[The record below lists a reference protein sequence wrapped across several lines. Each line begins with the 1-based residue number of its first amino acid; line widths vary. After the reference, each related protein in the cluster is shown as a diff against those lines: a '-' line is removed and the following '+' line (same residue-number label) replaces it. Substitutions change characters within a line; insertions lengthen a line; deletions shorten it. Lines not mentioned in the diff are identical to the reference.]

1 MSASTQLECG
11 GRACPQCGKCR
22 DWDPTYGNK
31 YKRRDDGTC
40 RDNTDT
46 LYDALFRVGLA
57 VADARPSARIS
68 ARIPRDHAANRCRRG
83 MSEHCCCRH
92 AVDDLDA
99 AFNAA
104 ILDGDLRDVVIDA
117 LNRAEIIASNIDLAR
132 DEDGFAILKATKAVR
147 EAQRDH

>member
-1 MSASTQLECG
+1 MSSSTQLQCG

-57 VADARPSARIS
+57 VAVARPSARIS
-68 ARIPRDHAANRCRRG
+68 ARTPRDHAANRCRR
-83 MSEHCCCRH
+83 

-117 LNRAEIIASNIDLAR
+117 LNRAEMIASDIDLAR
-132 DEDGFAILKATKAVR
+132 DEDGFAILKASKAVR
-147 EAQRDH
+147 EAQRDHVCHCK

>member
-1 MSASTQLECG
+1 MSASTQLEGG

-22 DWDPTYGNK
+22 DWGPTYGNK

-46 LYDALFRVGLA
+46 LYDALFPVGLA

-68 ARIPRDHAANRCRRG
+68 ARIPRDHAANR
-83 MSEHCCCRH
+83 CRH

-117 LNRAEIIASNIDLAR
+117 LNRAEMIASNIDLAR

-147 EAQRDH
+147 EAQRDHVCHCK

>member
-1 MSASTQLECG
+1 MSASTQLQCG
-11 GRACPQCGKCR
+11 GRACPQCGKCC

-40 RDNTDT
+40 CDNTDT

-57 VADARPSARIS
+57 VADARPSARTS
-68 ARIPRDHAANRCRRG
+68 ARIPRDHAANRCRR
-83 MSEHCCCRH
+83 

-104 ILDGDLRDVVIDA
+104 ILDGDLHDVVIDA
-117 LNRAEIIASNIDLAR
+117 LNRAKMIASNVDLAR
-132 DEDGFAILKATKAVR
+132 DEDGFAILKACKAVR
-147 EAQRDH
+147 EAQCDHVCHCK

>member
-1 MSASTQLECG
+1 MSASTQLQCG
-11 GRACPQCGKCR
+11 GRACPQCGKCC

-57 VADARPSARIS
+57 VADARPSART
-68 ARIPRDHAANRCRRG
+68 
-83 MSEHCCCRH
+83 
-92 AVDDLDA
+92 VDDLDA

-104 ILDGDLRDVVIDA
+104 ILDGDLHDVVIDA
-117 LNRAEIIASNIDLAR
+117 LNRAKMIASNVDLAR
-132 DEDGFAILKATKAVR
+132 DEDGFAILKACKAVR
-147 EAQRDH
+147 EAQCDHVCHCK

>member
-1 MSASTQLECG
+1 MSTSTQLECG

-68 ARIPRDHAANRCRRG
+68 ARIPRDHAANRC
-83 MSEHCCCRH
+83 HH

-104 ILDGDLRDVVIDA
+104 IL
-117 LNRAEIIASNIDLAR
+117 
-132 DEDGFAILKATKAVR
+132 
-147 EAQRDH
+147 

>member
-1 MSASTQLECG
+1 MSASTQLQCG

-22 DWDPTYGNK
+22 EWDPIYGNK

-46 LYDALFRVGLA
+46 LYDALFCAGLA

-68 ARIPRDHAANRCRRG
+68 ARIPRDHAANRCRR
-83 MSEHCCCRH
+83 
-92 AVDDLDA
+92 AVDDLNA

-104 ILDGDLRDVVIDA
+104 TRDLDDVVIDA
-117 LNRAEIIASNIDLAR
+117 LSRTEMIAFNIDRAC
-132 DEDGFAILKATKAVR
+132 DEDCSAILRATKAVR
-147 EAQRDH
+147 EAQRDHVCHCK